1 MTTKKRSS
9 KMTENP
15 WGNLH
20 TGGSEAK
27 RVDSKGKH
35 DFFWVVSDRGE
46 PGLVLRLDTETEA
59 ILPLPK
65 MKNLDLSYRDL
76 EGRQGLVLL
85 LKDPEQKELFASLC
99 RDIVSAGELAAGNA
113 DALQRALRRT
123 LRWHHLLR
131 GGRSDI
137 LSLEEQRGLVGELHF
152 LEKLINLTGPSSAIE
167 AWRGP
172 LGSAKDFELGECL
185 VEVKARRGAARPY
198 VQISSEDQLSD
209 VESASL
215 VLTVVPVD
223 AVIKPHGMTLTDHV
237 QALEAD
243 LETYSRWE
251 ETLAATGFDFEDD
264 YSERRWIAG
273 EPDFYSV
280 RDDFPRITTPLK
292 PGVSG
297 VRYSIALDACA
308 PFEISF
314 ENVSSLITESLAA

>member
-1 MTTKKRSS
+1 
-9 KMTENP
+9 MTENP
-15 WGNLH
+15 WGNLY

-59 ILPLPK
+59 IRPLPK

-113 DALQRALRRT
+113 DALQRALRRA

-152 LEKLINLTGPSSAIE
+152 LEKLIDLTGLSSAIE

-237 QALEAD
+237 QALEDVFAQAD

-273 EPDFYSV
+273 EPNFYSV

-308 PFEISF
+308 PFEIAF
-314 ENVSSLITESLAA
+314 EDVSSLITESLAA